1 MVVNISDKKFK
12 TIVKESVREVLRSE
26 IMKLRALLVPEVSE
40 KEQKNIEKRYSAPS
54 KKAVKGYTLKI

>member
-26 IMKLRALLVPEVSE
+26 IMKLRGLIMPEVSQ
-40 KEQKNIEKRYSAPS
+40 KEQKDIEKRYGSPS
-54 KKAVKGYTLKI
+54 RKPAKSYTLKI